1 MKPFP
6 KILLLLL
13 AVLLSGI
20 NNLNAQ
26 RNEMAIQRLNAS
38 DGLAENSVLC
48 MLQDHLGFLWL
59 GTQYGLHKYDGY
71 CPAAAGSRGDSFRD
85 RG

>member
-6 KILLLLL
+6 KILLLAL
-13 AVLLSGI
+13 ALPWGGI
-20 NNLNAQ
+20 NNSYAQ
-26 RNEMAIQRLNAS
+26 RNEMTIQRLNAS

-71 CPAAAGSRGDSFRD
+71 CAGASQGDSC
-85 RG
+85 

>member
-1 MKPFP
+1 MKPFA
-6 KILLLLL
+6 KILLLVL
-13 AVLLSGI
+13 AWVWSGAGS
-20 NNLNAQ
+20 LQAQ

-71 CPAAAGSRGDSFRD
+71 CATASRGD
-85 RG
+85 

>member
-6 KILLLLL
+6 KILLLVL
-13 AVLLSGI
+13 AGMASGAGS
-20 NNLNAQ
+20 LQAQ

-38 DGLAENSVLC
+38 DGLAENSVFC

-71 CPAAAGSRGDSFRD
+71 CAGASRGDSC
-85 RG
+85 